1 MGNGYLNA
9 LHLISRVELVRK
21 HWYSIRFS
29 KIKFKMHLELKN
41 TNLIIKSNKLLL
53 KNLERIVLKL
63 KKTIILTVQLDM
75 EKKKRM
81 EKRISLSK
89 S

>member
-1 MGNGYLNA
+1 M
-9 LHLISRVELVRK
+9 
-21 HWYSIRFS
+21 
-29 KIKFKMHLELKN
+29 KN